1 MLTGKQEAF
10 ARCVAEGMTYV
21 DAYRAAYDTQTESY
35 HTMQRSASRT
45 AHKPEIEA
53 RIRELRD
60 MAAQESVMNA
70 RQRRAWLSAVI
81 RDPEAKLGEKLRASD
96 QLNKMDGEYVQ
107 RVEADVKREIFVNIE
122 LTDEDA

>member
-10 ARCVAEGMTYV
+10 ARCVAEGMTHV
-21 DAYRAAYDTQTESY
+21 DAYYASYDTQTENRRAVSV
-35 HTMQRSASRT
+35 RASEL
-45 AHKPEIEA
+45 AHRPEIEA

-70 RQRRAWLSAVI
+70 RQRRAWLSSVI

-107 RVEADVKREIFVNIE
+107 RVEADVKREIFVNVE